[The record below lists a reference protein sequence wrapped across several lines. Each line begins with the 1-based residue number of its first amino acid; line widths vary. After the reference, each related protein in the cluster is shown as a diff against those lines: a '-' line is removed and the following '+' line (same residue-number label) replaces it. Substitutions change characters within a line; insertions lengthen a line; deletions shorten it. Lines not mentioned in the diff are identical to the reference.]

1 VIKGQREGE
10 GLVEWGK
17 VRMKEEQRERRDKVR
32 RLMGEDIER
41 EG

>member
-1 VIKGQREGE
+1 MIKGQREGE

>member
-17 VRMKEEQRERRDKVR
+17 VRMREGWRERRDKVR
-32 RLMGEDIER
+32 ILRGEVIER

>member
-1 VIKGQREGE
+1 MIKGQREGE

-17 VRMKEEQRERRDKVR
+17 VRMREGRRERRDKVR
-32 RLMGEDIER
+32 RFKGEDIER

>member
-1 VIKGQREGE
+1 VIKGHREGE

-17 VRMKEEQRERRDKVR
+17 VRMKEGQIERRDKVI